1 MSLENINAIRM
12 LIIMEALMLANGPNF
27 VKIISDTGIHG
38 L

>member
-1 MSLENINAIRM
+1 MSLENINAIKR

-27 VKIISDTGIHG
+27 VKIISDIGCHG